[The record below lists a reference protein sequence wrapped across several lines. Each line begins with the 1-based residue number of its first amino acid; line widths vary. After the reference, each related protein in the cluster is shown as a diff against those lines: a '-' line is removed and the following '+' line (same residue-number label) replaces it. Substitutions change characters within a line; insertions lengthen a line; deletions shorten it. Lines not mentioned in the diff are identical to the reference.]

1 MALYRL
7 EQGVTMQRKHI
18 REIIAGLLVI
28 MATLGVIAGVFYYE
42 DSLNKGRKTIVLS
55 ARAPENG
62 NWDLPEINLVQ
73 GEPVRLKIRNIDTV
87 THGFS
92 IPELGVGINETIEIK
107 AGHVAIVDITPAKN
121 GTFLYACTV
130 WCSKAHP
137 LMTGK
142 IIISEK

>member
-1 MALYRL
+1 M
-7 EQGVTMQRKHI
+7 QGKHI
-18 REIIAGLLVI
+18 KEIIAGLLVI
-28 MATLGVIAGVFYYE
+28 MATVGVIAGVFLYE
-42 DSLNKGRKTIVLS
+42 ESLNKGKRTIVLS

-73 GEPVRLKIRNIDTV
+73 GEPVRFKIRNIDTV

-92 IPELGVGINETIEIK
+92 IPELGVGTNETIEIK
-107 AGHVAIVDITPAKN
+107 AGHVAIVDLTPTRN

-137 LMTGK
+137 LMTGRIK
-142 IIISEK
+142 VSEK